1 MSLKDEPFGRRIIA
15 TGMVA
20 EKKQAAS
27 VPSERATLPV
37 AFSNSRRKLLLSIP
51 PGSVMTS
58 LPPGI
63 LVHLSVLLGFLKTSS
78 HVVRSR
84 SL

>member
-1 MSLKDEPFGRRIIA
+1 MSLKEEPFGRRIIA

-20 EKKQAAS
+20 EKKTSAS

-37 AFSNSRRKLLLSIP
+37 AFSKSRWKLLLSIP
-51 PGSVMTS
+51 AGSVMTS